1 MTLGSRGGLY
11 TVKHRREPTA
21 SRGHACSRATG
32 ADARRQWRIAADAAA
47 FAQDAARGSA
57 RGHAAHRHEA
67 RLRARRVRHVH
78 GADRRQAGAELPPPA
93 GPARGPGD
101 HDDRRHGGRVRSS
114 SPPGRLRGVGR
125 GAVRL
130 LHARH
135 PAVRKI
141 AARGKSAP
149 DAPGDP
155 RGVGGQPVPVHRL
168 HQNPGG
174 GRARGRPVAMKLV
187 GRPLP
192 KVDAATKVTGRA
204 LYADDIVLPRTL
216 HCKIL
221 RSPHPHARILS
232 IDTSGARR
240 IPGVV
245 AVITGTDLPIKFG
258 ILPVTQ
264 DERALEHE
272 KVRYVG
278 DPIAAVAALEEEIA
292 AAACDAIAVEYEVLE
307 PVMTIDAALQKP
319 KDEPIQDYG
328 GPNNVHKFVA
338 LEFGDVDAGFGRAE
352 VIREDVFFFQG
363 NTHLPMEQHSA
374 IATYV
379 DGKVTLWSS
388 TQVVHYV
395 HRALSKVLEL
405 PMHRIRVIGAA
416 HGGGFGG
423 KTDPFAH
430 EIIVCKL
437 AMLTGR
443 PVKCTL
449 TREEVFYAH
458 RGRHPVLM
466 WVRSGVTRDGRITAM
481 HFRSALDGGAY
492 GSYGVASTFYT
503 GALQTVTYDIPA
515 YRFEG
520 CRVFTNKPPCGPKRG
535 HGTPQPR
542 FALELHLEKI
552 ALDIGLDPVELKQ
565 RNFVKPNT
573 RTVNWLRVTSCG
585 LDECTERV
593 IKASRFHD
601 RKTRVG
607 RGMGFAISSY
617 LSGAGTAI
625 YWNDMPH
632 SEVQIKVDR
641 GGVTAY
647 CGAMDIGQGSDSVL
661 ATIIAEEL
669 GLQPSDIRLV
679 TADTDTTP
687 IDLGSYSSRVT
698 FMAGNAALEAARKM
712 RALLVEAV
720 AAKTGAEASAI
731 DVSEARV
738 GDCSFEE
745 ASVLAEARFGT
756 LTTAGSYTPPKIA
769 GPYKGSGVGPSPAY
783 SYSACVVDLD
793 ADARTGLIHVNKIWI
808 AHDVGRAINPLLV
821 EGQVEG
827 SVYMGLGE
835 ALMEEQV
842 FRKGLH
848 KWPSMLEYKSPT
860 FLDMPEVKTFIVE
873 TDDPEGPYGAKE
885 AGQGPLLP
893 VPPAVS
899 AAVFDALGVWIDEV
913 PVTPEKVIEALRR
926 KEKGEPPRY
935 GPPRFPSS

>member
-1 MTLGSRGGLY
+1 M
-11 TVKHRREPTA
+11 
-21 SRGHACSRATG
+21 
-32 ADARRQWRIAADAAA
+32 
-47 FAQDAARGSA
+47 
-57 RGHAAHRHEA
+57 
-67 RLRARRVRHVH
+67 RV
-78 GADRRQAGAELPPPA
+78 
-93 GPARGPGD
+93 
-101 HDDRRHGGRVRSS
+101 
-114 SPPGRLRGVGR
+114 VG
-125 GAVRL
+125 
-130 LHARH
+130 
-135 PAVRKI
+135 
-141 AARGKSAP
+141 
-149 DAPGDP
+149 
-155 RGVGGQPVPVHRL
+155 Q
-168 HQNPGG
+168 
-174 GRARGRPVAMKLV
+174 
-187 GRPLP
+187 PLP
-192 KVDAATKVTGRA
+192 KVDAVSKVTGRA
-204 LYADDIVLPRTL
+204 IYADDMLPPRTL
-216 HCKIL
+216 HCRIL

-232 IDTSGARR
+232 IDTSAARR
-240 IPGVV
+240 IPGVL
-245 AVITGTDLPIKFG
+245 AVITGADLPIKFG

-278 DPIAAVAALEEEIA
+278 DPIAAVAATEEEIA
-292 AAACDAIAVEYEVLE
+292 AAACDAIKVEYEVLD
-307 PVMTIDAALQKP
+307 PVMSIDAALQEP
-319 KDEPIQDYG
+319 KDERIQDYG
-328 GPNNVHKFVA
+328 GPHNIHKLVA
-338 LEFGDVDAGFGRAE
+338 LEFGDVEGGFARASH
-352 VIREDVFFFQG
+352 IREDVFFFQG

-374 IATYV
+374 VATFV

-395 HRALSKVLEL
+395 HRALAKVLEL
-405 PMHRIRVIGAA
+405 PMNRIRVIGAA

-430 EIIVCKL
+430 EIIVGKL

-466 WVRSGVTRDGRITAM
+466 WVRTGVTADGHITAM
-481 HFRSALDGGAY
+481 HFKSALDGGAY

-552 ALDIGLDPVELKQ
+552 AQDIGLDPVELKR

-585 LDECTERV
+585 LEECTDKVMR
-593 IKASRFHD
+593 ASRYHE
-601 RKTRVG
+601 RQRRPG
-607 RGMGFAISSY
+607 HGMGFAISSY

-641 GGVTAY
+641 GGVTAF

-661 ATIIAEEL
+661 ATIVAEEL
-669 GLQPSDIRLV
+669 GLQPADVRLV

-720 AAKTGAEASAI
+720 EASGHKYG
-731 DVSEARV
+731 DV
-738 GDCSFEE
+738 SFEE

-783 SYSACVVDLD
+783 SYTACVVDLD
-793 ADARTGLIHVNKIWI
+793 ADARTGIARVNKIWI

-821 EGQVEG
+821 EGQIEG

-835 ALMEEQV
+835 ALMEEQT

-860 FLDMPEVKTFIVE
+860 FLDMPEVETFIVE
-873 TDDPEGPYGAKE
+873 TIDPEGPYGAKE

-893 VPPAVS
+893 VPPAICS
-899 AAVFDALGVWIDEV
+899 AVYDALGVWIDEI
-913 PVTPEKVIEALRR
+913 PVTPEKVVEALRR

-935 GPPRFPSS
+935 GPPRFPSIPYPETIKVIPPGADGRFAHPEGAC

>member
-1 MTLGSRGGLY
+1 MK
-11 TVKHRREPTA
+11 V
-21 SRGHACSRATG
+21 
-32 ADARRQWRIAADAAA
+32 
-47 FAQDAARGSA
+47 
-57 RGHAAHRHEA
+57 
-67 RLRARRVRHVH
+67 
-78 GADRRQAGAELPPPA
+78 
-93 GPARGPGD
+93 
-101 HDDRRHGGRVRSS
+101 
-114 SPPGRLRGVGR
+114 VG
-125 GAVRL
+125 
-130 LHARH
+130 
-135 PAVRKI
+135 K
-141 AARGKSAP
+141 
-149 DAPGDP
+149 
-155 RGVGGQPVPVHRL
+155 
-168 HQNPGG
+168 
-174 GRARGRPVAMKLV
+174 
-187 GRPLP
+187 PLP
-192 KVDAATKVTGRA
+192 KVDAAAKVTGRA
-204 LYADDIVLPRTL
+204 VYADDMLPARTL
-216 HCKIL
+216 HCRIL
-221 RSPHPHARILS
+221 RSPHPHARIVS
-232 IDTSGARR
+232 IDTSAARR
-240 IPGVV
+240 IPGVL
-245 AVITGTDLPIKFG
+245 AVITGADLPIKFG

-278 DPIAAVAALEEEIA
+278 DPVAAVAAVEEEIA
-292 AAACDAIAVEYEVLE
+292 AGACDAIRVEYEVLE
-307 PVMTIDAALQKP
+307 PVMSIEAALGTP
-319 KDEPIQDYG
+319 KDERIQDYG
-328 GPNNVHKFVA
+328 GPNNIHKFVA
-338 LEFGDVDAGFGRAE
+338 LEFGDLDGGFARAKH
-352 VIREDVFFFQG
+352 VREDVFFYQG

-379 DGKVTLWSS
+379 DGKLTLWSS

-395 HRALSKVLEL
+395 HRALSRVLEL

-430 EIIVCKL
+430 EIIVSKL
-437 AMLTGR
+437 AMITGR

-466 WVRSGVTRDGRITAM
+466 WVRTGVDDEGRITAM
-481 HFRSALDGGAY
+481 HFRTALDGGAY

-503 GALQTVTYDIPA
+503 GVLQTVTYDIPA

-542 FALELHLEKI
+542 FGLELHLEKI
-552 ALDIGLDPVELKQ
+552 AHDVGMDPAELKR
-565 RNFVKPNT
+565 RNFVQPYT
-573 RTVNWLRVTSCG
+573 RAVNWLRITSCG
-585 LDECTERV
+585 LEECTQRVLDASGYAKRER
-593 IKASRFHD
+593 RPGH
-601 RKTRVG
+601 
-607 RGMGFAISSY
+607 GMGFAISSY

-641 GGVTAY
+641 GGVTVY

-661 ATIIAEEL
+661 ATIVAEEL
-669 GLQPSDIRLV
+669 GLQPADVRLV

-712 RALLVEAV
+712 RTLLVEAV
-720 AAKTGAEASAI
+720 EGSGKKYEEVT
-731 DVSEARV
+731 
-738 GDCSFEE
+738 FEE
-745 ASVLAEARFGT
+745 ASILGEARFGT

-783 SYSACVVDLD
+783 SYSACVVDVD
-793 ADARTGLIHVNKIWI
+793 ADPRTGLVKVNKVWI

-860 FLDMPEVKTFIVE
+860 FLDMTEVETFIVE
-873 TDDPEGPYGAKE
+873 TVDKEGPYGAKE

-893 VPPAVS
+893 VPPALC
-899 AAVFDALGVWIDEV
+899 AAVYDALGVWIDEI

-926 KEKGEPPRY
+926 KEKGEQPRY
-935 GPPRFPSS
+935 GPPRFPAIPYPPTIKVDPPAKDMDRAATPAV

>member
-1 MTLGSRGGLY
+1 MK
-11 TVKHRREPTA
+11 V
-21 SRGHACSRATG
+21 
-32 ADARRQWRIAADAAA
+32 
-47 FAQDAARGSA
+47 
-57 RGHAAHRHEA
+57 
-67 RLRARRVRHVH
+67 
-78 GADRRQAGAELPPPA
+78 
-93 GPARGPGD
+93 
-101 HDDRRHGGRVRSS
+101 
-114 SPPGRLRGVGR
+114 VG
-125 GAVRL
+125 
-130 LHARH
+130 
-135 PAVRKI
+135 
-141 AARGKSAP
+141 
-149 DAPGDP
+149 
-155 RGVGGQPVPVHRL
+155 Q
-168 HQNPGG
+168 
-174 GRARGRPVAMKLV
+174 
-187 GRPLP
+187 PLP
-192 KVDAATKVTGRA
+192 KVDAASKVTGRA
-204 LYADDIVLPRTL
+204 IYADDMLPPRTL
-216 HCKIL
+216 HCRIL
-221 RSPHPHARILS
+221 RSPHPHARIAS
-232 IDTSGARR
+232 IDASAARR
-240 IPGVV
+240 IPGVL
-245 AVITGTDLPIKFG
+245 AVITGEDLPIKFG

-278 DPIAAVAALEEEIA
+278 DPIAAVAATEEEIA
-292 AAACDAIAVEYEVLE
+292 AAACDAIEVEYELLE
-307 PVMTIDAALQKP
+307 PVMSIDAALKEP
-319 KDEPIQDYG
+319 KDERIQDYG
-328 GPNNVHKFVA
+328 GPNNIHKLVA
-338 LEFGDVDAGFGRAE
+338 LEFGDVDGGFDRAAH
-352 VIREDVFFFQG
+352 VREDVFFFQG

-395 HRALSKVLEL
+395 HRALAKVLEL
-405 PMHRIRVIGAA
+405 PMNRIRVIGAA

-466 WVRSGVTRDGRITAM
+466 WVRTGVTPEGRITAM

-552 ALDIGLDPVELKQ
+552 AEDLGIDAVELKR
-565 RNFVKPNT
+565 RNFVRPNT

-585 LDECTERV
+585 LEECTDKV
-593 IKASRFHD
+593 IRASRYRERPSRPGH
-601 RKTRVG
+601 
-607 RGMGFAISSY
+607 GMGFAISTY

-641 GGVTAY
+641 GGVTAF

-661 ATIIAEEL
+661 ATIVAEEL
-669 GLQPSDIRLV
+669 GLQPADVRLV

-720 AAKTGAEASAI
+720 EASGRKYD
-731 DVSEARV
+731 DV
-738 GDCSFEE
+738 SFEE

-783 SYSACVVDLD
+783 SYTACVVDLD
-793 ADARTGLIHVNKIWI
+793 ADGRTGLVHVNKIWI

-835 ALMEEQV
+835 TLMEEQA

-860 FLDMPEVKTFIVE
+860 FLDTPEIETFIVE
-873 TDDPEGPYGAKE
+873 TNDPEGPYGAKE

-893 VPPAVS
+893 VPPAICS
-899 AAVFDALGVWIDEV
+899 AVHDALGVWIDEI
-913 PVTPEKVIEALRR
+913 PVTPEKIVEAMRR
-926 KEKGEPPRY
+926 REKGEPARY
-935 GPPRFPSS
+935 GPPRFPSIPYPETIKVAPPGKDAAASAI

>member
-1 MTLGSRGGLY
+1 MTERP
-11 TVKHRREPTA
+11 H
-21 SRGHACSRATG
+21 
-32 ADARRQWRIAADAAA
+32 
-47 FAQDAARGSA
+47 
-57 RGHAAHRHEA
+57 
-67 RLRARRVRHVH
+67 
-78 GADRRQAGAELPPPA
+78 PA
-93 GPARGPGD
+93 GP
-101 HDDRRHGGRVRSS
+101 
-114 SPPGRLRGVGR
+114 LRGRADLPAGR
-125 GAVRL
+125 GGEFAV
-130 LHARH
+130 
-135 PAVRKI
+135 I
-141 AARGKSAP
+141 GK
-149 DAPGDP
+149 
-155 RGVGGQPVPVHRL
+155 
-168 HQNPGG
+168 
-174 GRARGRPVAMKLV
+174 
-187 GRPLP
+187 PLP
-192 KVDAATKVTGRA
+192 KVDAVSRVTGQA
-204 LYADDIVLPRTL
+204 IYADNMLPPRTL
-216 HCKIL
+216 HCRIL

-232 IDTSGARR
+232 IDTSAARR

-245 AVITGTDLPIKFG
+245 AVITGADLPIKFG

-272 KVRYVG
+272 KVLYVG
-278 DPIAAVAALEEEIA
+278 DPIAAVAATDEEIA
-292 AAACDAIAVEYEVLE
+292 ASACDAIVVEYEVLN
-307 PVMTIDAALQKP
+307 PVMSIDAALASP
-319 KDEPIQDYG
+319 KDERIQDYG
-328 GPNNVHKFVA
+328 GRNTLHKTIA
-338 LEFGDVDAGFGRAE
+338 LGFGDVAGGVARADH
-352 VIREDVFFFQG
+352 VREDVFFFQG

-405 PMHRIRVIGAA
+405 PMNRIRVIGAA

-466 WVRSGVTRDGRITAM
+466 WVRTGATKDGRITAM

-503 GALQTVTYDIPA
+503 GALQPVTYDIPA

-542 FALELHLEKI
+542 FAVELHLEKI
-552 ALDIGLDPVELKQ
+552 AHEIGIDPVDLKR
-565 RNFVKPNT
+565 RNFVKPMT

-593 IKASRFHD
+593 MSASRFRH
-601 RKTRVG
+601 REKRHG
-607 RGMGFAISSY
+607 HGMGFAISSY
-617 LSGAGTAI
+617 MSGAGTAI

-647 CGAMDIGQGSDSVL
+647 CGAMDIGQGSDAVL
-661 ATIIAEEL
+661 AAIVAEEL
-669 GLQPSDIRLV
+669 GLQPKDVRLV

-712 RALLVEAV
+712 RLILVGAV
-720 AAKTGAEASAI
+720 AAKMACEPGAVA
-731 DVSEARV
+731 V
-738 GDCSFEE
+738 GGGRIGDFSFEE

-756 LTTAGSYTPPKIA
+756 LTSAGSYKPPEIA

-793 ADARTGLIHVNKIWI
+793 ADARTGLVHVNKIWI

-860 FLDMPEVKTFIVE
+860 FLDTPEVQTFIVE
-873 TDDPEGPYGAKE
+873 TNDPEGPYGAKE

-893 VPPAVS
+893 VPPAVCL
-899 AAVFDALGVWIDEV
+899 ALHDALGVWIDEI
-913 PVTPEKVIEALRR
+913 PVTPEKVVEALRR
-926 KEKGEPPRY
+926 KDKGEPPRY
-935 GPPRFPSS
+935 GPPHFPDIPYPPVIKVQPPPRDS

>member
-1 MTLGSRGGLY
+1 MNAPKNGFS
-11 TVKHRREPTA
+11 V
-21 SRGHACSRATG
+21 
-32 ADARRQWRIAADAAA
+32 I
-47 FAQDAARGSA
+47 
-57 RGHAAHRHEA
+57 
-67 RLRARRVRHVH
+67 
-78 GADRRQAGAELPPPA
+78 
-93 GPARGPGD
+93 
-101 HDDRRHGGRVRSS
+101 
-114 SPPGRLRGVGR
+114 
-125 GAVRL
+125 
-130 LHARH
+130 
-135 PAVRKI
+135 
-141 AARGKSAP
+141 GK
-149 DAPGDP
+149 
-155 RGVGGQPVPVHRL
+155 
-168 HQNPGG
+168 
-174 GRARGRPVAMKLV
+174 
-187 GRPLP
+187 PLP
-192 KVDAATKVTGRA
+192 KPDAVSKVTGRA
-204 LYADDIVLPRTL
+204 MYADDLMPPRTL
-216 HCKIL
+216 HCRIL

-232 IDTSGARR
+232 IDTSAARR
-240 IPGVV
+240 MPGVQ
-245 AVITGTDLPIKFG
+245 AVITGADLPIKFG

-278 DPIAAVAALEEEIA
+278 DPIAAVAALDEEIA
-292 AAACDAIAVEYEVLE
+292 AAACDAISVEYEVLE
-307 PVMTIDAALQKP
+307 PVMSIDEALSES
-319 KDEPIQDYG
+319 KDERIQDYG
-328 GPNNVHKFVA
+328 GPNNIHKLVA
-338 LEFGDVDAGFGRAE
+338 LEFGDVDGGFAHAE
-352 VIREDVFFFQG
+352 HTREDIFFFQG

-374 IATYV
+374 VATFV
-379 DGKVTLWSS
+379 DGRVTLWSS

-405 PMHRIRVIGAA
+405 PMNRIRVIGAA

-437 AMLTGR
+437 AMITGR

-466 WVRSGVTRDGRITAM
+466 WVRTGVTKDGRITAM
-481 HFRSALDGGAY
+481 HFRTALDGGAY

-503 GALQTVTYDIPA
+503 GVLQTVTYDIPA

-552 ALDIGLDPVELKQ
+552 AHDIGIDPVDLKQ
-565 RNFVKPNT
+565 RNFVKPMT
-573 RTVNWLRVTSCG
+573 RTVNWLRITSCG
-585 LDECTERV
+585 LEECTDRV
-593 IKASRFHD
+593 MTASGYRH
-601 RKTRVG
+601 REKRHG
-607 RGMGFAISSY
+607 HGMGFAISTY

-661 ATIIAEEL
+661 AAIVAEEL
-669 GLQPSDIRLV
+669 GIQAADVRLV

-698 FMAGNAALEAARKM
+698 FMAGNAAIQAARKM
-712 RALLVEAV
+712 RGMLVEAA
-720 AAKTGAEASAI
+720 AAKMGSAADTIAVGAGRI
-731 DVSEARV
+731 
-738 GDCSFEE
+738 GDFSFEE
-745 ASVLAEARFGT
+745 ASILAEARFGT
-756 LTTAGSYTPPKIA
+756 LTSAGSYTPPKIA

-783 SYSACVVDLD
+783 SFSACVVDLD
-793 ADARTGLIHVNKIWI
+793 ADARTGLVHLNKVWI

-835 ALMEEQV
+835 ALMEEQT
-842 FRKGLH
+842 FRNGLH

-860 FLDMPEVKTFIVE
+860 FLDMPEVETFIVE
-873 TDDPEGPYGAKE
+873 TVDPEGPYGAKE

-893 VPPAVS
+893 VIPAVS
-899 AAVFDALGVWIDEV
+899 GAVFDALGVWIDEI
-913 PVTPEKVIEALRR
+913 PVTPEKIIEALRR
-926 KEKGEPPRY
+926 KEKGEPARF
-935 GPPRFPSS
+935 GPSRFPSIPYPICIKVEPPPKELDRAAPASI